1 MKSIKYKKR
10 NIQALLMIIC
20 LGCWGLTSCS
30 DDDEMVSAGFG
41 FSEEDSEVTMPNN
54 GGTYSLKLAADKEWV
69 AESNVEWCMVTPAN
83 GEGSTVCELRVDTS
97 YLYKSRDA
105 MITFRSGNKS
115 RQVHIFQ
122 YGFEKIIKLE
132 KDLLEVADFID
143 YEKMFAEL
151 KVTSNVKYE
160 IVPQDAN
167 TNTNWVKIT
176 MPDRKIG
183 SVPHPEKIRFDFE
196 IYTQSDIDREIK
208 YILRQTDAKEGEKPV
223 EVSFTFRQKKAQ
235 QIIPSR
241 EGDSLALLA
250 VSRSLKCYYSWD
262 TSQSMIYWDN
272 VRLEEVTYRYKNGNI
287 DKDSTEYRVVGMNFY
302 VFNTDNTVPYQIRY
316 LNQLK
321 TLAFT
326 GNENSYLK
334 SIKLEDDITYL
345 DSLRSLAFMGYGIN
359 SLPARMTNLK
369 KLEDLELSGNA
380 LQELPMDIIE
390 SLDKD
395 SLIYLSIT
403 ANRHHEIGNSLYA
416 NKKDSIGLGGQ
427 LPERLFKLKH
437 VQYIHLSY
445 NYFEGSIPDFGGKTD
460 IMPQLKKLGLNLNY
474 FTGRIPE
481 WILQHKRLKCWDPYT
496 LIFNQ
501 TYNGKDSNNKKVGF
515 DNVPDFVDRPCP
527 DWEEN
532 EETEGSSKLTMELM
546 DKNFKWVHYFDRKA
560 GKYPKLSLKGHWAE

>member
-1 MKSIKYKKR
+1 M
-10 NIQALLMIIC
+10 
-20 LGCWGLTSCS
+20 
-30 DDDEMVSAGFG
+30 
-41 FSEEDSEVTMPNN
+41 
-54 GGTYSLKLAADKEWV
+54 
-69 AESNVEWCMVTPAN
+69 
-83 GEGSTVCELRVDTS
+83 
-97 YLYKSRDA
+97 
-105 MITFRSGNKS
+105 
-115 RQVHIFQ
+115 
-122 YGFEKIIKLE
+122 E

-208 YILRQTDAKEGEKPV
+208 YILRQTDAKEGEKPI
-223 EVSFTFRQKKAQ
+223 EVPFTFRQKKAQ

-445 NYFEGSIPDFGGKTD
+445 NYFEGSIPDFGGKTN

-474 FTGRIPE
+474 FTG
-481 WILQHKRLKCWDPYT
+481 
-496 LIFNQ
+496 
-501 TYNGKDSNNKKVGF
+501 
-515 DNVPDFVDRPCP
+515 
-527 DWEEN
+527 
-532 EETEGSSKLTMELM
+532 
-546 DKNFKWVHYFDRKA
+546 
-560 GKYPKLSLKGHWAE
+560 